1 MEQSETSFIKSFAI
15 IYTDVSYET
24 NGGEMIVEL
33 ISVGTELLLGDVLNT
48 DAQFLSKVCA
58 SMGYDIFHIS
68 VVGDNRTRLIET
80 LDQAVRRSDIVIT
93 SGGLGSTNDDIS
105 KECVIEYLG
114 LEKEEDQE
122 TISNLNS
129 WFGNK
134 EALKNNEK
142 VYSFPRGS
150 TILRNGVGTSPGAW
164 IPFTKYG
171 SDKVIVIL
179 PGSPRELRDI
189 VENELT
195 PILKEHS
202 GEVTESIEV
211 KIGVLGEYNVYQKM
225 KDLMENSKNPTF
237 APYVKED
244 GALIRITGKGTKEDV
259 HKKLKEG
266 LEKVKKRLDKYIINY
281 DGKAKEETLLNIL
294 EKHNFTISIAES
306 LTGGLISGRLVN
318 AAGASKVLQEAYIVY
333 SDSAKNKILGVDSK
347 DLKEYS
353 AVSDKVCRDML
364 IGLKKKTGCDVA
376 IASTGYAG
384 PGGDDDGHVFLGI
397 MVGEDIRIFEKHW
410 SLARN
415 QIRRLSVNHA
425 IDHLIL
431 ELKARNYE

>member
-1 MEQSETSFIKSFAI
+1 
-15 IYTDVSYET
+15 
-24 NGGEMIVEL
+24 MIVEL
-33 ISVGTELLLGDVLNT
+33 ISVGTELLLGNILNT
-48 DAQFLSKVCA
+48 DAQFLSKTCA
-58 SMGYDIFHIS
+58 SLGYDIYHIT
-68 VVGDNRTRLIET
+68 VVGDNKTRLMEC
-80 LDQAVRRSDIVIT
+80 LDQAVKRSDIVIT

-105 KECVIEYLG
+105 KECVIEYIG
-114 LEKEEDQE
+114 LEKEADPE
-122 TISNLNS
+122 TISNLNA

-142 VYSFPRGS
+142 VYSFPKGS

-164 IPFTKYG
+164 IPFEKYG
-171 SDKVIVIL
+171 SKKVIVIL
-179 PGSPRELRDI
+179 PGPPKELENI
-189 VENELT
+189 VENELV

-202 GEVTESIEV
+202 GEATKSIEV

-225 KDLMENSKNPTF
+225 KDLMESSCDPTF

-244 GALIRITGKGTKEDV
+244 GALIRITSKGSEEKVDM
-259 HKKLKEG
+259 KLDEG
-266 LEKVKKRLDKYIINY
+266 LKLVKDRLGKYIVNY
-281 DGKAKEETLLNIL
+281 DGKAKEETLLSIL
-294 EKHNFTISIAES
+294 EKNNMTISVAES
-306 LTGGLISGRLVN
+306 LTGGLIAGRLINVP
-318 AAGASKVLQEAYIVY
+318 GASKVLEEAFVVY
-333 SDSAKNKILGVDSK
+333 SDSAKNRILGVDKK
-347 DLKEYS
+347 DLEEYS

-364 IGLKKKTGCDVA
+364 LGLKKKTGCDIA

-397 MVGEDIRIFEKHW
+397 MVGEDIKIFEKHW

-415 QIRRLSVNHA
+415 QIRRLAVNHA